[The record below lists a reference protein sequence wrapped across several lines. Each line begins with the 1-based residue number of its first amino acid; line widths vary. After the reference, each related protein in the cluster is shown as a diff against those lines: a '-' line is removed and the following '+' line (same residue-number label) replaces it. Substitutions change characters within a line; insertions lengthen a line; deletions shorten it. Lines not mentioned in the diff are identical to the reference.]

1 MSDVLISDGEV
12 TTVVSTDTAT
22 DVVTSDDTTDV
33 VITAGEQG
41 PPGPGTNEEFSLDL
55 NAIYQIAKL

>member
-1 MSDVLISDGEV
+1 MSDVLVSDGEV
-12 TTVVSTDTAT
+12 TTVVEAALA
-22 DVVTSDDTTDV
+22 VE
-33 VITAGEQG
+33 VITTGEVPTVIETAGTQG